1 MTIDITL
8 FLTSTF
14 IATNIIIVYGVFKA
28 IAVIRDQRDQKD
40 KQSVKL
46 LIDAVSVQST
56 RLSELNFKVDV
67 LFEEE
72 SNKVALIKA
81 NAGVYTKPKE

>member
-28 IAVIRDQRDQKD
+28 IAVMRDQKD
-40 KQSVKL
+40 KQSVSL
-46 LIDAVSVQST
+46 LIDALSVQST
-56 RLSELNFKVDV
+56 RLGKIAHEVNTLIGKVRTLNEK
-67 LFEEE
+67 
-72 SNKVALIKA
+72 KK
-81 NAGVYTKPKE
+81 

>member
-28 IAVIRDQRDQKD
+28 IAVMRDQKD
-40 KQSVKL
+40 KQSVSL
-46 LIDAVSVQST
+46 LIGAIGAQST
-56 RLSELNFKVDV
+56 RLGKIAHEVNTLIGKVRTLNEK
-67 LFEEE
+67 
-72 SNKVALIKA
+72 KK
-81 NAGVYTKPKE
+81 

>member
-28 IAVIRDQRDQKD
+28 IAVMRDQKD

-46 LIDAVSVQST
+46 LIDALSVQST
-56 RLSELNFKVDV
+56 RLGKIAHEVNTLIGKVRTLNEK
-67 LFEEE
+67 
-72 SNKVALIKA
+72 KK
-81 NAGVYTKPKE
+81 

>member
-28 IAVIRDQRDQKD
+28 IAVMRDQKD

-46 LIDAVSVQST
+46 LIDALSVQST